1 MLDYIKILK
10 INMNIIKTANNYA
23 TTDEYINN
31 QTSDKYK
38 LKHKI
43 LNIIS
48 HLLFILFAIT
58 FIITIGKITN
68 KSIHTLSQ
76 LSIYIILT
84 ICPINIDRIL
94 QTFIRIDDAK
104 TYQHILT
111 NIKTQYSTDVS
122 QIYDLPTDIMLDIAN
137 IKSMTN
143 LHYNITVLTKYYKT
157 HYVNDDYKI
166 WINTILNR
174 FYNPFNKS
182 NFIINENDA
191 DILKKLEN

>member
-10 INMNIIKTANNYA
+10 INMNIIKTTNNYA
-23 TTDEYINN
+23 TTDEYINLHASN
-31 QTSDKYK
+31 KYK

-43 LNIIS
+43 VNIIS
-48 HLLFILFAIT
+48 HLLLILFAISFT
-58 FIITIGKITN
+58 LTVGKIIN
-68 KSIHTLSQ
+68 KSIRTLSQ
-76 LSIYIILT
+76 LSIYITLT
-84 ICPINIDRIL
+84 ICIIIIDRIL
-94 QTFIRIDDAK
+94 QIFIRIDDAK

-111 NIKTQYSTDVS
+111 DIKTQCKTNVS

-137 IKSMTN
+137 IKSITN

-166 WINTILNR
+166 WINTILNN

-182 NFIINENDA
+182 NFIINENDT

>member
-23 TTDEYINN
+23 KTDEYINN

-48 HLLFILFAIT
+48 HLLFILFATI
-58 FIITIGKITN
+58 FMITISKIIN
-68 KSIHTLSQ
+68 KSIHTMSQ
-76 LSIYIILT
+76 LLIYIILI
-84 ICPINIDRIL
+84 ICPMIIDRIL

-111 NIKTQYSTDVS
+111 DIKAQCSTDVN
-122 QIYDLPTDIMLDIAN
+122 QIYDLPTDIILDIAN
-137 IKSMTN
+137 IKSITN

-166 WINTILNR
+166 WTNTMLNR

-182 NFIINENDA
+182 NFIINENDTS
-191 DILKKLEN
+191 ILKELEN

>member
-48 HLLFILFAIT
+48 HLLLILFAISFTLT
-58 FIITIGKITN
+58 FGKIIN
-68 KSIHTLSQ
+68 KSIRTLSQ
-76 LSIYIILT
+76 VLIYITLT
-84 ICPINIDRIL
+84 ICIMIIEHIL
-94 QTFIRIDDAK
+94 QIFIRIDDAK
-104 TYQHILT
+104 TYQHILN
-111 NIKTQYSTDVS
+111 NIKTQCSTDVS
-122 QIYDLPTDIMLDIAN
+122 QIYDLPTDIMLNIAN
-137 IKSMTN
+137 IKSITN

-157 HYVNDDYKI
+157 HYVNDDYKT
-166 WINTILNR
+166 WINTMLNR

-182 NFIINENDA
+182 NFIINENNA

>member
-58 FIITIGKITN
+58 FMITISKITN
-68 KSIHTLSQ
+68 KSIHTLSH

-84 ICPINIDRIL
+84 ICPISIDRIL

-111 NIKTQYSTDVS
+111 NIKTQCLTDVS
-122 QIYDLPTDIMLDIAN
+122 QIYDLPTDIMLNIAN
-137 IKSMTN
+137 IKSITN

-157 HYVNDDYKI
+157 HYVNDEYKI
-166 WINTILNR
+166 WINTMLNR

-182 NFIINENDA
+182 NFIINENDT
-191 DILKKLEN
+191 DVLKKLEN